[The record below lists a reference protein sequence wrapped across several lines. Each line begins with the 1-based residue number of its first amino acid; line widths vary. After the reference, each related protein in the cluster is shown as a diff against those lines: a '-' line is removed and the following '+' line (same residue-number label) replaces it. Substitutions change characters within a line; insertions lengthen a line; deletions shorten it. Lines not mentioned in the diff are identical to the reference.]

1 MSTDLT
7 LFKNKALTMNEKF
20 QRMMDET
27 NRIAGM
33 GRTSRRIS
41 IRGGRFRE
49 IIGGDQQRVN
59 STGAMNVVI
68 VRSSR
73 ISRTFYEGTYDPEK
87 TSPPRCWSSDTE
99 RPDDSVPAAQRMA
112 NKCASC
118 PMNVK
123 GSGNTGTGRAC
134 RFSMRLAV
142 CIEGDMDT
150 VYQMQ
155 LPATSIFGEVKD
167 QKMGMQ
173 SYAKFLKANDLMLAG
188 LVTQMY
194 FDENSETPKL
204 FFKAVRPLDDE
215 ELEAAVRA
223 YDSEEAQQAVEM
235 TVYQA
240 DSKPKDFAI
249 EDDED
254 EEPAPPKKPK
264 AVEAPK
270 PVEKPKAAPVADEDD
285 EEDGEEVAPP
295 TKRAA
300 KSSDAV
306 KSSIA
311 DTLAAWD

>member
-7 LFKNKALTMNEKF
+7 LFKTNAVALDDRFK
-20 QRMMDET
+20 RMMEET
-27 NRIAGM
+27 DRVAGM

-49 IIGGDQQRVN
+49 VINGDQQRVN

-68 VRSSR
+68 VKSSR
-73 ISRTFYEGTYDPEK
+73 ISRTYYEGVYDPEK
-87 TSPPRCWSSDTE
+87 TYPPKCWSSDAE
-99 RPDDSVPAAQRMA
+99 RPDDSVPAAQRMSS
-112 NKCASC
+112 KCASC
-118 PMNVK
+118 AMNVK

-142 CIEGDMDT
+142 CIEGNMDT
-150 VYQMQ
+150 VYQLQ
-155 LPATSIFGEVKD
+155 LPATSIFGDVKD

-173 SYAKFLKANDLMLAG
+173 AYAKFLKANGLMLAG

-194 FDENSETPKL
+194 FDEDSETPKL
-204 FFKAVRPLDDE
+204 FFKPVRPLDED
-215 ELEAAVRA
+215 ELEAAVAA
-223 YDSEEAQQAVEM
+223 YESEEAQQAVEM

-240 DSKPKDFAI
+240 DTKPKEFAI

-254 EEPAPPKKPK
+254 DEPAPPKKPK
-264 AVEAPK
+264 AAPK
-270 PVEKPKAAPVADEDD
+270 PEPKPEPEETDEDED
-285 EEDGEEVAPP
+285 EEEVAPP
-295 TKRAA
+295 KKRATKPA
-300 KSSDAV
+300 DAV

>member
-1 MSTDLT
+1 MSTDLS
-7 LFKNKALTMNEKF
+7 LFKNKSLSLNEKF
-20 QRMMDET
+20 QQMMEET
-27 NRIAGM
+27 NRVAGM

-59 STGAMNVVI
+59 SSGSMNVVI
-68 VRSSR
+68 VRASR

-87 TSPPRCWSSDTE
+87 TTPPKCWSADSEKPSD
-99 RPDDSVPAAQRMA
+99 DVPAAQRMSS
-112 NKCASC
+112 KCSTC

-123 GSGNTGTGRAC
+123 GSGATGNGRAC

-142 CIEGDMDT
+142 CIEGDLET

-173 SYAKFLKANDLMLAG
+173 AYAKFLKANDLMLAG

-204 FFKAVRPLDDE
+204 FFKPVRPLDDE
-215 ELEAAVRA
+215 ELNAAVAA
-223 YDSEEAQQAVEM
+223 YESDDAQQAIEM

-240 DSKPKDFAI
+240 DTQSKEFAI

-254 EEPAPPKKPK
+254 DEPPAPKKP
-264 AVEAPK
+264 AVAA
-270 PVEKPKAAPVADEDD
+270 KPKAAPVEEPEDDEDD
-285 EEDGEEVAPP
+285 AEEEEAPAP
-295 TKRAA
+295 KKRAA
-300 KSSDAV
+300 KASDAV
-306 KSSIA
+306 KGTIA
-311 DTLAAWD
+311 STLAAWDN